1 MGVTTVSQAPGH
13 DAPSDRTSSPPR
25 ERRGGPQLV
34 ALLLIVLVGGVVPV
48 VIARHFGALGA
59 PTNDDW
65 SYALSAFHFADSGK
79 LNGNNWA
86 AMSLVGQLVLALPVV
101 RLFGH
106 SIVALHV
113 EVLIIGVVGLI
124 AVFDLAKQVISP
136 NKALFVALMVA
147 VGPMWASLSV
157 SFMTDVPAFS
167 LAMVSLALGARGVRR
182 NGIDARF
189 FWPSMAVG
197 FVAFTV
203 REYALVAPLAVV
215 LAAMLV
221 VRRSRPILV
230 RMVVTLLGV
239 LVLAG
244 VFLMWRGSLP
254 GFQSLTPLR
263 PHLSSIRATASE
275 GLQSAVLVGLL
286 VTPAIVLAGPW
297 RLLTR
302 SWNRAPRAT
311 AAVMIV
317 STVALIA
324 ENATRV
330 SHGFIG
336 PGDYVLPSG
345 SFGTAL
351 IPGTRSNLLPTG
363 ILAALAV
370 VGLIAAVV
378 LCVACVPP
386 VAEFWVRLRRRN
398 IGVASIVPVI
408 LGLATC
414 GYIAAIVLPLVAEL
428 NFWDRYILPL
438 LPVVGILVLLASAG
452 VVTPRICRIGGAITL
467 VLLAAFGTVYAA
479 NAASYDGSSWRLA
492 SAATHIAGTSQ
503 RVNGG
508 FVWNNYQYGAFV
520 FPAFTFDYTNNAQPC
535 IASEPN
541 NIHRPTVQPFFRSPV
556 SGARLAQK
564 RGYRPRGP
572 AIADP
577 VGSDR

>member
-1 MGVTTVSQAPGH
+1 VF
-13 DAPSDRTSSPPR
+13 
-25 ERRGGPQLV
+25 
-34 ALLLIVLVGGVVPV
+34 VGGVVPV
-48 VIARHFGALGA
+48 VVARHFGALGV

-65 SYALSAFHFADSGK
+65 SYALSAFHFGDSGN

-113 EVLIIGVVGLI
+113 EVVIIGVVGLL
-124 AVFDLAKQVISP
+124 AVFDLAKHVISP

-182 NGIDARF
+182 DGIDSKF

-197 FVAFTV
+197 LVAFTV

-215 LAAMLV
+215 LSAMLV
-221 VRRSRPILV
+221 ERRSRPALV
-230 RMVVTLLGV
+230 RMVATLFGV

-302 SWNRAPRAT
+302 SWHRAPRAT
-311 AAVMIV
+311 AGVVIIT
-317 STVALIA
+317 TVALIA

-351 IPGTRSNLLPTG
+351 IPGTRSDLLPVG
-363 ILAALAV
+363 ILAALAI

-386 VAEFWVRLRRRN
+386 VADFWVRFRMRN
-398 IGVASIVPVI
+398 IGATKSIVPVI
-408 LGLATC
+408 LALATC

-438 LPVVGILVLLASAG
+438 LPIVGILVLFASAG
-452 VVTPRICRIGGAITL
+452 VVTPQICRIGGATAL

-479 NAASYDGSSWRLA
+479 NAASYDGTSWRLA
-492 SAATHIAGTSQ
+492 SQAAQIAGTSQ
-503 RVNGG
+503 RVDGG
-508 FVWNNYQYGAFV
+508 FAWNNYQSGAFV
-520 FPAFTFDYTNNAQPC
+520 FQAFTFDYSNNEHPC
-535 IASEPN
+535 IVLRTEQHPSTNSA
-541 NIHRPTVQPFFRSPV
+541 TVLPV
-556 SGARLAQK
+556 SRVWGPLGAEAWVEAQK
-564 RGYRPRGP
+564 TGNC
-572 AIADP
+572 
-577 VGSDR
+577 